1 MPYIAAVSHY
11 LEHELAFDREQQRIP
26 LPAMI
31 PISES
36 VVRSSMSPAGIKS
49 SSAIST
55 RSDGGRIHRGG
66 AWVAIGS
73 VADPVGHHREIGKPI
88 SE

>member
-31 PISES
+31 HDLGVGSEELDEPS
-36 VVRSSMSPAGIKS
+36 GHQIVVCDQHAERRRSHPSRRGM
-49 SSAIST
+49 
-55 RSDGGRIHRGG
+55 GGG
-66 AWVAIGS
+66 
-73 VADPVGHHREIGKPI
+73 
-88 SE
+88 